1 MTGETE
7 LAMIDNAATDMTAA
21 AVLPPPVAF
30 TTRLAAFL
38 ASGGR
43 ARPLDKWGLAA
54 IGVLLLASY
63 AALLAVTGLAT
74 SIAPMIAIVGSAG
87 VSSVAGFAFSAVSQA
102 ALAPLMNDPVRLV
115 QILMVCSIA
124 TQSFAIVSL
133 WRHMDWR
140 RLPFYLTGGALGL
153 PVGVY
158 LLLHLGLVGFHTA
171 IGALLLVYGSYVLLT
186 RPVVLSWGGWP
197 AEMAVGFLG
206 GITGG
211 LAAFPGAAITVWCSM
226 KGWDKARQRGVF
238 QPFILAMQFMAL
250 ATIALMRTHTGTAG
264 MGAYA
269 TLSDAIVFVPA
280 TLLGSW
286 FGLHIFK
293 KISDQNFRR
302 CLGALLAVSGVLMIV

>member
-1 MTGETE
+1 MTDENIM
-7 LAMIDNAATDMTAA
+7 AITDDTMAEIAAA
-21 AVLPPPVAF
+21 AVLAVPASIPVYP
-30 TTRLAAFL
+30 AAV
-38 ASGGR
+38 AP
-43 ARPLDKWGLAA
+43 RPVRSLGKWSLAA
-54 IGVLLLASY
+54 IGILLLASY
-63 AALLAVTGLAT
+63 ATLLAMMGFEG
-74 SIAPMIAIVGSAG
+74 SIAPMIAVAASAG

-115 QILMVCSIA
+115 QILMVCSIT

-140 RLPFYLTGGALGL
+140 RLPFYLAGGALGL

-171 IGALLLVYGSYVLLT
+171 IGALLLVYGSYVLLK
-186 RPVVLSWGGWP
+186 RPLVVSWEGWP
-197 AEMAVGFLG
+197 AEVAVGFLG

-211 LAAFPGAAITVWCSM
+211 LAAFPGAAITIWCSM
-226 KGWDKARQRGVF
+226 KGWDKTRQRGVF

-250 ATIALMRTHTGTAG
+250 ATIALMRPHTGSATAG
-264 MGAYA
+264 VYTM
-269 TLSDAIVFVPA
+269 LSDAIAFVPA
-280 TLLGSW
+280 TVLGSW

-302 CLGALLAVSGVLMIV
+302 CLGALLAFSGVLMIV